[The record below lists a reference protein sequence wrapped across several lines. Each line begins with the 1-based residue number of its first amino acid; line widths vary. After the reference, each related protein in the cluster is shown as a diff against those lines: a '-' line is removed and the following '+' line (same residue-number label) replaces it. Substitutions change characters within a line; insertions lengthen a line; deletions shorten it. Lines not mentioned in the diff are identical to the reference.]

1 MKFTLLSNDK
11 VKFKIK
17 QRWDF
22 TAPETIVD
30 NSYCYDCIKH
40 LVSGTNYFTP
50 TRSVNFSN
58 ILNLEIRK
66 NKKITNYDVS
76 AWKLYLQGQGE
87 HFKVASIDVEIDGV
101 TDKAKIKINIE
112 RVSLAKKALSFIA
125 HMISSISKNKIR
137 KL

>member
-66 NKKITNYDVS
+66 NKEITNYDIE
-76 AWKLYLQGQGE
+76 AWQLYLLPQQGQGE
-87 HFKVASIDVEIDGV
+87 YFKVASIDVEIDEV
-101 TDKAKIKINIE
+101 TDKAKIQINIE
-112 RVSLAKKALSFIA
+112 RVSLAKKALSL
-125 HMISSISKNKIR
+125 ISHKINSILK
-137 KL
+137 

>member
-22 TAPETIVD
+22 TAPETTID

-40 LVSGTNYFTP
+40 LVSSTNYFTP
-50 TRSVNFSN
+50 TRSVNFNN

-66 NKKITNYDVS
+66 NKEITNYDVE
-76 AWKLYLQGQGE
+76 AWELYLQGQGE
-87 HFKVASIDVEIDGV
+87 HFKVTSIDVEIDEV
-101 TDKAKIKINIE
+101 TDKARIKINIE
-112 RVSLAKKALSFIA
+112 RVSLAKKTLSFIA
-125 HMISSISKNKIR
+125 YKINSILK
-137 KL
+137 

>member
-22 TAPETIVD
+22 TAPETIID

-40 LVSGTNYFTP
+40 LVSGTNYFTS

-66 NKKITNYDVS
+66 NKEITNYDVS
-76 AWKLYLQGQGE
+76 SWKLYLQGQGE
-87 HFKVASIDVEIDGV
+87 HFKVTSVDVEIDEV
-101 TDKAKIKINIE
+101 TDKARIKINIE
-112 RVSLAKKALSFIA
+112 RVSLAKKTLSFIA
-125 HMISSISKNKIR
+125 YKINSILK
-137 KL
+137 

>member
-66 NKKITNYDVS
+66 NKEITNYDVE

-87 HFKVASIDVEIDGV
+87 YFKVASIDVEIDEL
-101 TDKAKIKINIE
+101 TDKAKIQINIE
-112 RVSLAKKALSFIA
+112 RVSLAKKALSFIT
-125 HMISSISKNKIR
+125 HKINSVL
-137 KL
+137 K

>member
-22 TAPETIVD
+22 TAPETIID

-40 LVSGTNYFTP
+40 LVSGTNYFTS

-66 NKKITNYDVS
+66 NKEITNYDVS
-76 AWKLYLQGQGE
+76 SWELYLQGQGE
-87 HFKVASIDVEIDGV
+87 HFKVTSVDVEIDEV
-101 TDKAKIKINIE
+101 TDKARIKINIE
-112 RVSLAKKALSFIA
+112 RVSLAKKTLSFIA
-125 HMISSISKNKIR
+125 YKINSILK
-137 KL
+137 

>member
-22 TAPETIVD
+22 TAPETIID

-40 LVSGTNYFTP
+40 LVSSTNYFTP
-50 TRSVNFSN
+50 TRSVNFNN

-66 NKKITNYDVS
+66 NKEITNYDVE
-76 AWKLYLQGQGE
+76 AWELYLQGQGE
-87 HFKVASIDVEIDGV
+87 HFKVTSIDVEIDEV
-101 TDKAKIKINIE
+101 TDKTRIKINIE
-112 RVSLAKKALSFIA
+112 RVSLAKKTLSFIA
-125 HMISSISKNKIR
+125 YKINSILK
-137 KL
+137 

>member
-17 QRWDF
+17 QKWEW
-22 TAPETIVD
+22 TMPETIVD
-30 NSYCYDCIKH
+30 GSYCCDCIKH

-76 AWKLYLQGQGE
+76 AWELYLQGQGE
-87 HFKVASIDVEIDGV
+87 HFKVASIDVEIDEV
-101 TDKAKIKINIE
+101 TDKAKIQINIE
-112 RVSLAKKALSFIA
+112 RVSLAKKALSL
-125 HMISSISKNKIR
+125 ISHKINSILK
-137 KL
+137 